1 MAYIALHRNCIA
13 FLIAA
18 LATGGCGGRIAQPS
32 QDAGADAN
40 EYEELLAMRVLDYSA
55 ALKAAALRLTG
66 DLPTLDEIRKV
77 ADGTDDAARH
87 AAYQSLLRDYL
98 ARPAF
103 ARQMLY
109 FWRDAFR
116 IGGTPELDT
125 APALAAKLSVENGSY
140 LELFTRAAANCP
152 AFDEATATFRDAECS
167 NGGPRAGV
175 LTDPA
180 VMATFVSSLGFRR
193 VRWVQETFACT
204 RFPVEISGPPRD
216 VGGLLPYLGVWPFG
230 SGASPNT
237 GGRINF
243 QDVESTVC
251 MNCHQTINHI
261 APLFA
266 YYDETGAYR
275 NTIAVRTPF
284 DGPIA
289 TLADYLPAT
298 ETTAWR
304 YGVEAPDLPAL
315 GAAMAADDDVIACA
329 VARIWNWALGKTD
342 IVDSLQE
349 VPRETIGA
357 QVAAFKDG
365 GHRIKDLVFAVF
377 DSEDFTR
384 Y

>member
-1 MAYIALHRNCIA
+1 MAYIALHRTSFA
-13 FLIAA
+13 LLIAT
-18 LATGGCGGRIAQPS
+18 LATPGCGEPVAQPVE
-32 QDAGADAN
+32 DASIDSN
-40 EYEELLAMRVLDYSA
+40 EYEEVLAARVLDYSA

-66 DLPTLDEIRKV
+66 DAPALEEIRQV
-77 ADGTDDAARH
+77 ANGTRYERH
-87 AAYQSLLRDYL
+87 AAYQSVLRDYL

-103 ARQMLY
+103 ARQMFY

-116 IGGTPELDT
+116 VGGTPAADT
-125 APALAAKLSVENGSY
+125 APAFAAQLTVNNGSY
-140 LELFTRAAANCP
+140 LELFTRNSANCP
-152 AFDEATATFRDAECS
+152 TFDEATATFQDAECT
-167 NGGPRAGV
+167 NGGPQVGV
-175 LTDPA
+175 LTNPGA
-180 VMATFVSSLGFRR
+180 MAAFVSSLGFRR
-193 VRWVQETFACT
+193 VRWIQETFACA
-204 RFPVEISGPPRD
+204 RFPVEVSGPPRD
-216 VGGLLPYLGVWPFG
+216 VGGILPYVGLWPFG
-230 SGASPNT
+230 SVASPAT

-275 NTIAVRTPF
+275 SSIAVGTPF
-284 DGPIA
+284 DGPVA

-304 YGVEAPDLPAL
+304 YGVAAPDLRAL
-315 GAAMAADDDVIACA
+315 GAAMAADDDVIRCA
-329 VARIWNWALGKTD
+329 VARVWNWALGKAD
-342 IVDSLQE
+342 IVDAQQD
-349 VPRETIGA
+349 VPEETIRA

-365 GHRIKDLVFAVF
+365 DFKLKDLVFSVF